1 MNIQNAISR
10 LIKKY
15 GTDNPFELADALNIT
30 IFFEELGSINGYY
43 NKPLRMKQIH
53 INNSLDN
60 IMKRF
65 TCAHELGH
73 AILHPDASTP
83 FLRSKTLLSVDK
95 MEIEANTFAVELL
108 IPNEL
113 IEENNNLTS
122 EQLSRLLGYEQSL
135 IDLRLKSYC
144 KFETYRMD

>member
-1 MNIQNAISR
+1 MNIQNAISL

-135 IDLRLKSYC
+135 IELRLKSY
-144 KFETYRMD
+144 KDLS

>member
-1 MNIQNAISR
+1 
-10 LIKKY
+10 
-15 GTDNPFELADALNIT
+15 
-30 IFFEELGSINGYY
+30 
-43 NKPLRMKQIH
+43 
-53 INNSLDN
+53 
-60 IMKRF
+60 MKRF

-135 IDLRLKSYC
+135 IELRLKSY
-144 KFETYRMD
+144 KDLS